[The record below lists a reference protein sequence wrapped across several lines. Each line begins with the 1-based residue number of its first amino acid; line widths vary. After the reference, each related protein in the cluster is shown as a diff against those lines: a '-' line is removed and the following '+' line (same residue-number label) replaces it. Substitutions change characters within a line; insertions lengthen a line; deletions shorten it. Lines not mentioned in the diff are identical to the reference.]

1 MSELMVIQSHK
12 GSYSVEF
19 DDACIERFAELVSE
33 TTHFIVDRKV
43 AQLYPE
49 ELRPVLVAPSVLLL
63 DALEKNKSLEKLPDY
78 VEFLVEKRIRR
89 NHTLVAIGGGIMQ
102 DITSFLAATL
112 LRGVEWVFFPTT
124 LLSQADSCIGSKSS
138 INCRGTKNIL
148 GTFTP
153 PQKIYLS
160 TRFLSTL
167 ELRELKSGVGEM
179 LKVHAIAGPQDF

>member
-1 MSELMVIQSHK
+1 MVVIDEKDNDECNSLLSELMEIQSHK

-49 ELRPVLVAPSVLLL
+49 ELRPVLEAPSVLLL

-89 NHTLVAIGGGIMQ
+89 NHTLIAIGGGIMQ

-112 LRGVEWVFFPTT
+112 LRGVEWLFFPTT

-138 INCRGTKNIL
+138 IN
-148 GTFTP
+148 
-153 PQKIYLS
+153 
-160 TRFLSTL
+160 
-167 ELRELKSGVGEM
+167 
-179 LKVHAIAGPQDF
+179 